1 MLRLGKRIGEMAA
14 EGSLADGQRNAT
26 FDAQGASTFTVAES
40 LSVCQQLLESSWQ
53 RFNSVHSNKIWN
65 DALDSAIKGCKG
77 LLNLATERH
86 VQELESEKNLWFVL
100 FLTFSG
106 ISLIAIC
113 AMLYLISSMRTF
125 VSLKK
130 CLMSRWES
138 RETRPRPEELVKTV
152 LTPINTRPMVKNS
165 DWARKDS
172 SQKQTQPVVPGQ
184 PSGPSLGHSIPYIQ
198 NQVTFPYNTPGGY
211 PVTIMPTNIQPGMSQ
226 DNSSSPEEAE
236 REATEAKTSQNNKEL
251 LAKIETRFQEYQR
264 SLWELQRAGMPGLP
278 HGMYPSVSN
287 GHLST
292 LEGEL

>member
-1 MLRLGKRIGEMAA
+1 MTA
-14 EGSLADGQRNAT
+14 EGSLSNGQGNSTYNAHGT
-26 FDAQGASTFTVAES
+26 TTYTVAES
-40 LSVCQQLLESSWQ
+40 LAVCQQLLESSWQ

-77 LLNLATERH
+77 LLNLATERQF
-86 VQELESEKNLWFVL
+86 QELESEKNLWFIM

-113 AMLYLISSMRTF
+113 AMLYLISSMRNF

-130 CLMSRWES
+130 CVLSRWES

-152 LTPINTRPMVKNS
+152 LTPVNTRPMVRNS
-165 DWARKDS
+165 AWAKKDS
-172 SQKQTQPVVPGQ
+172 SLKQMQSAVPGQ
-184 PSGPSLGHSIPYIQ
+184 PYGPSMGHSIPYTQ

-211 PVTIMPTNIQPGMSQ
+211 PVTVMPPNIQSGMSPE
-226 DNSSSPEEAE
+226 DSSSPEEVD
-236 REATEAKTSQNNKEL
+236 RESTEAKTSQKNQEL
-251 LAKIETRFQEYQR
+251 LAKIKTRFKEYQS

-278 HGMYPSVSN
+278 HGMYPSVSS

-292 LEGEL
+292 LEGEM

>member
-1 MLRLGKRIGEMAA
+1 MTA
-14 EGSLADGQRNAT
+14 EGSLTNGQGNST
-26 FDAQGASTFTVAES
+26 YNAQGTTTYTVAES
-40 LSVCQQLLESSWQ
+40 LAVCQQLLESSWQ

-77 LLNLATERH
+77 LLNLATERQF
-86 VQELESEKNLWFVL
+86 QELESEKNLWFIM

-113 AMLYLISSMRTF
+113 AMLYLISSMRNF

-130 CLMSRWES
+130 CVLSRWES

-152 LTPINTRPMVKNS
+152 LTPVNTRPMVRNS
-165 DWARKDS
+165 AWAKKDS
-172 SQKQTQPVVPGQ
+172 SQKQMQSAVPGQ
-184 PSGPSLGHSIPYIQ
+184 PYGPSMGHQIPYTQ

-211 PVTIMPTNIQPGMSQ
+211 PVTVMPPNIQSGMSPE
-226 DNSSSPEEAE
+226 DSSSPEEVDSE
-236 REATEAKTSQNNKEL
+236 STEAKTAQKNKEL
-251 LAKIETRFQEYQR
+251 LAKIDIRFKEYQS

-278 HGMYPSVSN
+278 QGMYPTVSS

-292 LEGEL
+292 LEGEM

>member
-1 MLRLGKRIGEMAA
+1 MTA
-14 EGSLADGQRNAT
+14 EGSLSNGQGNTTYNAHGT
-26 FDAQGASTFTVAES
+26 TTYTVAES
-40 LSVCQQLLESSWQ
+40 LAVCQQLLESSWQ

-77 LLNLATERH
+77 LLNLATERQF
-86 VQELESEKNLWFVL
+86 QELESEKNLWFIM

-113 AMLYLISSMRTF
+113 AMLYLISSMRNF

-130 CLMSRWES
+130 CVLSRWES

-152 LTPINTRPMVKNS
+152 LTPVNTRPMVRNS
-165 DWARKDS
+165 AWAKKDG
-172 SQKQTQPVVPGQ
+172 SQQQMQPAFPGQ
-184 PSGPSLGHSIPYIQ
+184 PYGPSIGHSIPYTQ

-211 PVTIMPTNIQPGMSQ
+211 PVTVMPPNIQSGMSPE
-226 DNSSSPEEAE
+226 DSSSPEEVD
-236 REATEAKTSQNNKEL
+236 RESTEAKTSQKNQEL
-251 LAKIETRFQEYQR
+251 LAKIETRFKEYQS

-278 HGMYPSVSN
+278 QGMYPSVSS

-292 LEGEL
+292 LEGEM